1 VDSTSRRERK
11 KAETRQRISDQGTLM
26 FVRLGFDNVT
36 ISDIA
41 EAADVSKVTV
51 FNYFPR
57 KEDILFDREPELAE
71 LLTVTVRDRP
81 PGTSVLAALRAML
94 MRQIADGHP
103 LGGVEE
109 RFAVFLR
116 VILDSPALRARVR
129 EAGEEVED
137 LLAGLIATS
146 DDDDPD
152 PGLSAAL
159 IVAACRAVYRT
170 AIAGIL
176 SGEPAATLR
185 AEHAARLDRA
195 FDVLERALSR

>member
-11 KAETRQRISDQGTLM
+11 KAETRQRISDHGTLM

-94 MRQIADGHP
+94 LRQIADGHP
-103 LGGVEE
+103 LGGVED
-109 RFAVFLR
+109 RFAAFWR
-116 VILDSPALRARVR
+116 VVLDSPALRARVR

-137 LLAGLIATS
+137 LLAGLIAAS
-146 DDDDPD
+146 DDDPD

-170 AIAGIL
+170 AVAGIL

-195 FDVLERALSR
+195 FDALERALSR

>member
-11 KAETRQRISDQGTLM
+11 KAETRQRISDHGTMM

-57 KEDILFDREPELAE
+57 KEDILFDREPELAD

-94 MRQIADGHP
+94 LRKVADGHP
-103 LGGVEE
+103 LGGVED
-109 RFAVFLR
+109 RFAMFGR
-116 VILDSPALRARVR
+116 VIADSPALRARVR
-129 EAGEEVED
+129 EAGEEVEA
-137 LLAGLIATS
+137 LLAGLIAAS
-146 DDDDPD
+146 DDDPD

-170 AIAGIL
+170 TIAGIL

-185 AEHAARLDRA
+185 PEHAARLDRA